1 MNRILIPYSRS
12 LTLLLPPASRTE
24 PAPGTASRAAFLNS
38 PQPAASRDGLIV
50 IPTHSAPSEPLLRAL
65 ESIPAALLFV
75 CVDWNRDLSPW
86 PAKAVFPGEDDF
98 AGRADDLL
106 AELTGC
112 ILPLAEQA
120 LPSPPQYRALA
131 GYSLAGLFCVYAAF
145 RTAAFTRIAS
155 VSGSMWYDGF
165 LSFAGQTPLAAPV
178 ERAWFSVGAKE
189 KRTRNPRMASVEDN
203 TRAMERLFRSR
214 GAGTRFTLHPGNHFA
229 DTEARMAEAL
239 AFLAGE

>member
-24 PAPGTASRAAFLNS
+24 PAPGTASRTAFLNS

-120 LPSPPQYRALA
+120 LPSPPRYRALA
-131 GYSLAGLFCVYAAF
+131 GLFCAYAAF

-165 LSFAGQTPLAAPV
+165 CDFVKANEPKIPTRRLFLSLGD
-178 ERAWFSVGAKE
+178 EE
-189 KRTRNPRMASVEDN
+189 KLSSNKRFASVEDC
-203 TRAMERLFRSR
+203 TLEVLGAFKDRGTDALFLSEPGDHFTDHIGRLQRALEW
-214 GAGTRFTLHPGNHFA
+214 TL
-229 DTEARMAEAL
+229 R
-239 AFLAGE
+239 